1 MSNDQTRGY
10 YTSVLT
16 MFLSSPSV
24 LGAGSERS
32 ELQSLP
38 NGSQAIIHAIKKQ
51 MNNDLLTI

>member
-38 NGSQAIIHAIKKQ
+38 NGSQAIIHAIKKT
-51 MNNDLLTI
+51 NE